1 MLDSAMT
8 RAWLAAGRYLGVR
21 VLAPYELRVADDD
34 TVEVEAFLPD
44 FGGPHGV
51 VVVALHDDERF
62 KQACAARRHVW
73 GLGDGYREFEPDYF
87 RETLDDWG
95 WYGPMSRRPAW
106 YTGKPWP
113 DGAV

>member
-1 MLDSAMT
+1 MVSD
-8 RAWLAAGRYLGVR
+8 G
-21 VLAPYELRVADDD
+21 D
-34 TVEVEAFLPD
+34 TVQVEAFLPD
-44 FGGPHGV
+44 FGGPHGA

-62 KQACAARRHVW
+62 LRASATHHYVS
-73 GLGDGYREFEPDYF
+73 GLGDSYREFEPDWF

-95 WYGPMSRRPAW
+95 WYGPTSRRPAW